1 MTAGVARVS
10 ADAAGGTQLGGGQ
23 DYVTIDGHRVVV
35 RGDAVA
41 SHAPCPDVP
50 SHCAAT
56 MVGAVDWITID
67 GVPVCV
73 AGDAASCGHAT
84 TGSDWVTVAP

>member
-1 MTAGVARVS
+1 MAGVARVS

-23 DYVTIDGHRVVV
+23 GWVMIDGDAVVL

-41 SHAPCPDVP
+41 SHAPCPVVP

-56 MVGAVDWITID
+56 MVGAVDWITIG
-67 GVPVCV
+67 GVPICV

-84 TGSDWVTVAP
+84 TGSDWVDVET

>member
-1 MTAGVARVS
+1 MRGVARVS

-23 DYVTIDGHRVVV
+23 DWVAIDGRRVVV

-56 MVGAVDWITID
+56 MVGAVDWIRID
-67 GVPVCV
+67 GVPICV

-84 TGSDWVTVAP
+84 TGSDWVTVTP

>member
-1 MTAGVARVS
+1 MAGVARVG

-23 DYVTIDGHRVVV
+23 SWVTVGGRAIVV

-50 SHCAAT
+50 AHCAAT
-56 MVGAVDWITID
+56 MTATAAAWVTID
-67 GVPVCV
+67 GTPVCV
-73 AGDAASCGHAT
+73 AGDAASCGHTT
-84 TGSDWVTVAP
+84 TGADWVDVS